1 MTDQTI
7 YSLFK
12 QGSKTYF
19 YSSFFFP
26 KKVKEE
32 VFILYSF
39 LRKADD
45 YVDAIPQDAD
55 GFYSFKDRY
64 EAASKGEITGDVVA
78 DSFAELSNKRNFE
91 KNWIKSFLNSM
102 EMDITISSYETMD
115 DLKKYL
121 FGSAE
126 VVGLFM
132 ASIMGLSKDSYESA
146 RYLGRAMQY
155 MNFIRDIEEDVQLGR
170 SYFPQ
175 EDLRKHGLE
184 SLDYDVVKKSPENFK
199 LFVKDQISTYDKW
212 QHLGEKGYHYIP
224 YRYLIPIKTAADMYS
239 WTGNQIKKDPL
250 AVYEKKIKPS
260 IPRIVT
266 KIAYNSIKLPKS
278 PVPADSDIK
287 KSSSK

>member
-12 QGSKTYF
+12 KGSRTYF

-26 KKVKEE
+26 KKIKED

-45 YVDAIPQDAD
+45 YVDAIPQDAE

-64 EAASKGEITGDVVA
+64 EAAANGEITGDVVA
-78 DSFAELSNKRNFE
+78 DSFAELSRKKNFE
-91 KNWIKSFLNSM
+91 KNWIESFLNSM
-102 EMDITISSYETMD
+102 EMDITISSYETME

-132 ASIMGLSKDSYESA
+132 ASIMGLSRDSYEGA

-184 SLDYDVVKKSPENFK
+184 SLDYDVVKNSPENFK
-199 LFVKDQISTYDKW
+199 SFVKEQISTYDKW
-212 QHLGEKGYHYIP
+212 QARAEKGYHYIP

-239 WTGNQIKKDPL
+239 WTGNQIKKDPVV
-250 AVYEKKIKPS
+250 VYEKKIKPS
-260 IPRIVT
+260 MPRIIS
-266 KIAYNSIKLPKS
+266 KIAYNSITLPKS
-278 PVPADSDIK
+278 SVPVDSDIK
-287 KSSSK
+287 ESSSK